1 MQKLAFVFFI
11 FLIASCNTAEQ
22 KADDAATS
30 ATDTTA
36 KANVTVAE
44 NMFAAFTEHDWKK
57 MAGYYTNPA
66 SFLDPEFGSKHVQ
79 QTHDDIVKHYTG
91 LQQFSP
97 DIKDSITFIAPVGDN
112 KVVVQFTSSGTMSAN
127 KQPFSLVLCTILTL
141 ENGKIVKDEVY
152 YDKN

>member
-1 MQKLAFVFFI
+1 MQKLFIVIVFF
-11 FLIASCNTAEQ
+11 LAACNNAEQ
-22 KADDAATS
+22 KADAAVST
-30 ATDTTA
+30 TENTTA
-36 KANVTVAE
+36 KTNVTTVE
-44 NMFAAFTEHDWKK
+44 NMFNAFNEHNWEK
-57 MAGYYTNPA
+57 MSGYYTNPA
-66 SFLDPEFGSKHVQ
+66 SFLDPEFGSRHVQ
-79 QTHDDIVKHYTG
+79 KTHDEVVKHYSC

-127 KQPFSLVLCTILTL
+127 KQPFSLVLCTMLTL